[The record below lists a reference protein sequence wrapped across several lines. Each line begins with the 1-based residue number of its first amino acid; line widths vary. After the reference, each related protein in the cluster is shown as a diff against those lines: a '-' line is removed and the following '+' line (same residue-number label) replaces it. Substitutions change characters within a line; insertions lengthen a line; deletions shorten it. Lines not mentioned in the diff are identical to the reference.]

1 MESSETRDVVTTFMH
16 DNGFDDIVKKFC
28 NGIKVREHAKKE
40 FDLLQEYLGEIC
52 EEAQDNLKNLI
63 KREFGSYTFEMLI
76 EDLELMLK
84 AHIYGSIRS
93 TLELSDAFA
102 FRAIV
107 IENAKQ
113 AIDEDNHLIVDWI
126 NRTCEEVIKDIKMAC
141 HIALSTHTFS
151 KDLIEDIKKLIDGMD
166 D

>member
-16 DNGFDDIVKKFC
+16 DNGFDDIVKKFY

-126 NRTCEEVIKDIKMAC
+126 NRTCEKVIKDIMMAC
-141 HIALSTHTFS
+141 HIALI
-151 KDLIEDIKKLIDGMD
+151 LMI
-166 D
+166 